1 VIFARVV
8 GTVVA
13 TRREDRISGAR
24 YLLAEECSHSGDPR
38 GRYHVALDVVDA
50 GAGEMVMLAQGSSCR
65 QTALSDGKPV
75 DALIC
80 GIVDLVD
87 EQGEIVF
94 RK

>member
-1 VIFARVV
+1 MIFAQVV

-13 TRREDRISGAR
+13 TRREDGIRGAK
-24 YLLAEECSHSGDPR
+24 YLLVEQCSHHGESR

-50 GAGEMVMLAQGSSCR
+50 GVGEMVMIAQGSSCR
-65 QTALSDGKPV
+65 QTSLSDRKPV

-87 EQGEIVF
+87 EQGKIVY

>member
-1 VIFARVV
+1 MIFAQVV

-13 TRREDRISGAR
+13 TRREDGISGAR
-24 YLLAEECSHSGDPR
+24 YLLVQECSHHGESR

-50 GAGEMVMLAQGSSCR
+50 GAGEMVMIAQGSSCR
-65 QTALSDGKPV
+65 QTEVSDRKPV

-87 EQGEIVF
+87 EQGRVVY

>member
-1 VIFARVV
+1 VIFAQVA

-13 TRREDRISGAR
+13 TRRADEIRGAK
-24 YLLAEECSHSGDPR
+24 YLLVEECSCRGELR
-38 GRYHVALDVVDA
+38 GRYHVALDVVAA
-50 GAGEMVMLAQGSSCR
+50 GAGEMVMIAQGSSCR
-65 QTALSDGKPV
+65 QTEVSDRKPV

-87 EQGEIVF
+87 EQGRVVF

>member
-1 VIFARVV
+1 MIFARVV

-13 TRREDRISGAR
+13 TRRADRIAGAK
-24 YLLAEECSHSGDPR
+24 YLLVEQCSHRGEPR
-38 GRYHVALDVVDA
+38 GGHHVALDIVDA
-50 GAGEMVMLAQGSSCR
+50 GVGELVMISQGSSCR
-65 QTALSDGKPV
+65 QTPISDRKPV

-87 EQGEIVF
+87 EQGRIVY

>member
-1 VIFARVV
+1 MIFAQVV

-13 TRREDRISGAR
+13 TRREDGISGAK
-24 YLLAEECSHSGDPR
+24 YLLVEECTHQGESR
-38 GRYHVALDVVDA
+38 GRHHVALDVVDA
-50 GAGEMVMLAQGSSCR
+50 GEGEMVMIAQGSSCR
-65 QTALSDGKPV
+65 QTEVSERKPV

-87 EQGEIVF
+87 EQGRIVY

>member
-1 VIFARVV
+1 MIFAQVV

-13 TRREDRISGAR
+13 TRRADRISGAK
-24 YLLAEECSHSGDPR
+24 YLLVEQCSPRGEAR
-38 GRYHVALDVVDA
+38 GRYHVALDVVGA
-50 GAGEMVMLAQGSSCR
+50 GAGEMVMIAQGSSCR
-65 QTALSDGKPV
+65 QTARSDRKPV

-87 EQGEIVF
+87 EQGRIVY

>member
-1 VIFARVV
+1 MIFAQVV

-13 TRREDRISGAR
+13 TRRADDLPGAK
-24 YLLAEECSHSGDPR
+24 YLLVEECTHRNQAR
-38 GRYHVALDVVDA
+38 GRYHVALDVVDS
-50 GAGEMVMLAQGSSCR
+50 GVGEMVMIAQGSSCR
-65 QTALSDGKPV
+65 QTEASYQKPV

-87 EQGEIVF
+87 EHGRIVY

>member
-1 VIFARVV
+1 MIFAKVV

-13 TRREDRISGAR
+13 TRREDSIRGAR
-24 YLLAEECSHSGDPR
+24 YLLAEQCSHLGEGR
-38 GRYHVALDVVDA
+38 GRYHVALDVVNA
-50 GAGEMVMLAQGSSCR
+50 GVGELVMIAQGSSCR
-65 QTALSDGKPV
+65 QTKMSDHKPV

-87 EQGEIVF
+87 EQGRIVY

>member
-1 VIFARVV
+1 MIFAQVV

-13 TRREDRISGAR
+13 TRREDGIRGAR
-24 YLLAEECSHSGDPR
+24 YLLVEQCSHRGDGR
-38 GRYHVALDVVDA
+38 GRYHVALDVM
-50 GAGEMVMLAQGSSCR
+50 GAGLGELVMIAQGSSCR
-65 QTALSDGKPV
+65 QTALSDRKPV

-87 EQGEIVF
+87 EQGRIVY

>member
-1 VIFARVV
+1 MIFAQVV

-13 TRREDRISGAR
+13 TRREDGISGAK
-24 YLLAEECSHSGDPR
+24 YLLVEECTHLGKSR
-38 GRYHVALDVVDA
+38 GCYHVALDVVDA
-50 GAGEMVMLAQGSSCR
+50 GVGELVMIAQGSSCR
-65 QTALSDGKPV
+65 QTPMSERKPV

-87 EQGEIVF
+87 EQGQIVY

>member
-1 VIFARVV
+1 MIFAQVA

-13 TRREDRISGAR
+13 TRRADDIRGAK
-24 YLLAEECSHSGDPR
+24 YLLVEECSCRGEAR

-50 GAGEMVMLAQGSSCR
+50 GVGEMVMIAQGSSCR
-65 QTALSDGKPV
+65 QTSLSDRKPV

-87 EQGEIVF
+87 EQGQIVY

>member
-1 VIFARVV
+1 MIFARVA

-13 TRREDRISGAR
+13 TRRADAIAGAR
-24 YLLAEECSHSGDPR
+24 YLLVEQCSHRGEGR
-38 GRYHVALDVVDA
+38 GRYLVALDVVDA
-50 GAGEMVMLAQGSSCR
+50 GIGELVMISQGSSCR
-65 QTALSDGKPV
+65 QTAVSDRKPV

-87 EQGEIVF
+87 ERGRVAF

>member
-1 VIFARVV
+1 MIFAEVV

-13 TRREDRISGAR
+13 TRRVDAISGAK
-24 YLLAEECSHSGDPR
+24 YLLVEQCSHRGEPR
-38 GRYHVALDVVDA
+38 GRYNVALDVVDA
-50 GAGEMVMLAQGSSCR
+50 GVGELVMISQGSSCR
-65 QTALSDGKPV
+65 QTEVSDRKPV

-87 EQGEIVF
+87 EQGEVVF

>member
-1 VIFARVV
+1 MIFGQVT

-13 TRREDRISGAR
+13 TRREDGIRGAK
-24 YLLAEECSHSGDPR
+24 YLLVEECSCRGEGR

-50 GAGEMVMLAQGSSCR
+50 GVGEMVMIAQGSSCR
-65 QTALSDGKPV
+65 QTETSDRKPV

-87 EQGEIVF
+87 EQGRIVY

>member
-1 VIFARVV
+1 MIFGQVA

-13 TRREDRISGAR
+13 TRREDGIRGAK
-24 YLLAEECSHSGDPR
+24 YLLVEECSCR
-38 GRYHVALDVVDA
+38 GEGRSRYHVALDVVDA
-50 GAGEMVMLAQGSSCR
+50 GVGEMVMIAQGSSCR
-65 QTALSDGKPV
+65 QTEVSDRKPV

-87 EQGEIVF
+87 EQGRIVY

>member
-1 VIFARVV
+1 MIFAKVI

-13 TRREDRISGAR
+13 TRRADRITGPK
-24 YLLAEECSHSGDPR
+24 YLLVEQCSHRGEPR
-38 GRYHVALDVVDA
+38 GSCHVALDVVDA
-50 GAGEMVMLAQGSSCR
+50 GVGELVMISQGSSCR
-65 QTALSDGKPV
+65 QTEVSYMKAV

-87 EQGEIVF
+87 EQGQVVF

>member
-1 VIFARVV
+1 VV

-13 TRREDRISGAR
+13 TRREDGISGAK
-24 YLLAEECSHSGDPR
+24 YLLVEECTHHGEAR
-38 GRYHVALDVVDA
+38 RRYHVALDVVDA
-50 GAGEMVMLAQGSSCR
+50 GVGELVMIAQGSSCR
-65 QTALSDGKPV
+65 QTEVSDRKPV

-87 EQGEIVF
+87 EQGRIVY

>member
-1 VIFARVV
+1 MIFAQVV

-13 TRREDRISGAR
+13 TRRADDISGAW
-24 YLLAEECSHSGDPR
+24 YLLVEECSHRGEGR
-38 GRYHVALDVVDA
+38 GRFHVALDVVDA
-50 GAGEMVMLAQGSSCR
+50 GVGELVMIAQGSSCR
-65 QTALSDGKPV
+65 QTETSDRKPV

-87 EQGEIVF
+87 KQGRIAF

>member
-1 VIFARVV
+1 VIFAQVV

-13 TRREDRISGAR
+13 TQRADRISGAK
-24 YLLAEECSHSGDPR
+24 YLLVEQCTCRGEPR

-50 GAGEMVMLAQGSSCR
+50 GVGEMVMIAQGSSCR
-65 QTALSDGKPV
+65 QTAQSDRKPV

-87 EQGEIVF
+87 EQGRIVY

>member
-1 VIFARVV
+1 MIFAQVV

-13 TRREDRISGAR
+13 TRRADDIRGAK
-24 YLLAEECSHSGDPR
+24 YLLVEQCSCRGEAR

-50 GAGEMVMLAQGSSCR
+50 GVGEMVMIARGSSCR
-65 QTALSDGKPV
+65 QTALSERKPV

-87 EQGEIVF
+87 EQGQIVY

>member
-1 VIFARVV
+1 MIFAEVV

-13 TRREDRISGAR
+13 TRRADNISGAK
-24 YLLAEECSHSGDPR
+24 YLLVEQCTQRGEGR

-50 GAGEMVMLAQGSSCR
+50 GVGELVVISQGSSCR
-65 QTALSDGKPV
+65 QTEISDRKPV

-87 EQGEIVF
+87 ERGRVVY

>member
-1 VIFARVV
+1 MIFAEVV

-13 TRREDRISGAR
+13 TQRADAISGAK
-24 YLLAEECSHSGDPR
+24 YLLVEQCSQQGEGR
-38 GRYHVALDVVDA
+38 GRYHVALDAVDA
-50 GAGEMVMLAQGSSCR
+50 GVGELVMISQGSSCR
-65 QTALSDGKPV
+65 QTEISNRQPV

-87 EQGEIVF
+87 QQGRVVY

>member
-1 VIFARVV
+1 MIFAQVV

-13 TRREDRISGAR
+13 TRRADGISGAK
-24 YLLAEECSHSGDPR
+24 YLLVEQCSHR
-38 GRYHVALDVVDA
+38 GESRGTHHVALDVVDA
-50 GAGEMVMLAQGSSCR
+50 GVGEMVMIAQGSSCR
-65 QTALSDGKPV
+65 QTSLSDRKPV

-87 EQGEIVF
+87 EQGKIVY

>member
-1 VIFARVV
+1 MIFAQVV

-13 TRREDRISGAR
+13 TRREDGIDGAR
-24 YLLAEECSHSGDPR
+24 YLLVEECSCR
-38 GRYHVALDVVDA
+38 GEARSRYHVALDVVGA
-50 GAGEMVMLAQGSSCR
+50 GAGELVMIAQGSSCR
-65 QTALSDGKPV
+65 QTAVSDRKPI

-87 EQGEIVF
+87 EQGKIVY

>member
-1 VIFARVV
+1 MIFAQVV

-13 TRREDRISGAR
+13 TRRADGISGAK
-24 YLLAEECSHSGDPR
+24 YLLVEQCSSRGEGR

-50 GAGEMVMLAQGSSCR
+50 GVGELVMIAQGSSCR
-65 QTALSDGKPV
+65 QTSLSDRKPV

-87 EQGEIVF
+87 EQGRIVY

>member
-1 VIFARVV
+1 MIFAEVV

-13 TRREDRISGAR
+13 TRRADGIAGAK
-24 YLLAEECSHSGDPR
+24 YLLVEQCSHRGKGR
-38 GRYHVALDVVDA
+38 GRYHVALDVVNA
-50 GAGEMVMLAQGSSCR
+50 GVGELVMIAQGSSCR
-65 QTALSDGKPV
+65 QTSLSDRKPV

-87 EQGEIVF
+87 EQGQVVF

>member
-1 VIFARVV
+1 MIFAQVA

-13 TRREDRISGAR
+13 TRRADGIRGAK
-24 YLLAEECSHSGDPR
+24 YLLVEECSQRGESR
-38 GRYHVALDVVDA
+38 GRYHVALDAMNA
-50 GAGEMVMLAQGSSCR
+50 GVGEMVMIAQGSSCR
-65 QTALSDGKPV
+65 QTSVSDRKPV

-87 EQGEIVF
+87 EQGRIVY

>member
-1 VIFARVV
+1 MIFAQVV

-13 TRREDRISGAR
+13 TRRADDISGAR
-24 YLLAEECSHSGDPR
+24 YLLVEECSHRGEGR
-38 GRYHVALDVVDA
+38 GRFHVALDVVDA
-50 GAGEMVMLAQGSSCR
+50 GVGELVMIAQGSSCR
-65 QTALSDGKPV
+65 QTETSDRKPV

-87 EQGEIVF
+87 EQGRIAF

>member
-1 VIFARVV
+1 MIFAQVV

-13 TRREDRISGAR
+13 TRREDGIRGAR
-24 YLLAEECSHSGDPR
+24 YLLVEECSCRGESR
-38 GRYHVALDVVDA
+38 GRYHVALDVVA
-50 GAGEMVMLAQGSSCR
+50 AGEGELVMIAQGSSCR
-65 QTALSDGKPV
+65 QTSISDRKPV

-87 EQGEIVF
+87 EQGQIVY

>member
-1 VIFARVV
+1 MIFAQVV

-13 TRREDRISGAR
+13 TRRADDIVGAK
-24 YLLAEECSHSGDPR
+24 YLLVEQCNHIGESR

-50 GAGEMVMLAQGSSCR
+50 GVGELVMIAQGSSCR
-65 QTALSDGKPV
+65 QTRLSDRKPV

-87 EQGEIVF
+87 EKGQIVY

>member
-1 VIFARVV
+1 MIFAEVV

-13 TRREDRISGAR
+13 TRREDGISGAK
-24 YLLAEECSHSGDPR
+24 YLLVEECSFRGEPR

-50 GAGEMVMLAQGSSCR
+50 GVGEMVMIAQGSSCR
-65 QTALSDGKPV
+65 QTEVSDRKPV

-87 EQGEIVF
+87 EQGRIVY

>member
-1 VIFARVV
+1 MIFAQVV

-13 TRREDRISGAR
+13 TRREDGISGAK
-24 YLLAEECSHSGDPR
+24 YLLVQQCSHRGEAR

-50 GAGEMVMLAQGSSCR
+50 GVGEMVMIAQGSSCR
-65 QTALSDGKPV
+65 QTDLSDRKPV
-75 DALIC
+75 DALVC

-87 EQGEIVF
+87 EQGQIVY

>member
-1 VIFARVV
+1 MIFAQVA

-13 TRREDRISGAR
+13 TRREDGIRGAK
-24 YLLAEECSHSGDPR
+24 YLLVEECSCRGEGR
-38 GRYHVALDVVDA
+38 GRYHVALDVVAA
-50 GAGEMVMLAQGSSCR
+50 GVGEMVMIAQGSSCR
-65 QTALSDGKPV
+65 QTEISDRKPV

-87 EQGEIVF
+87 EQGRIVY